1 MISKI
6 RQNYQQTITA
16 CYIGSI
22 TQAIVNN
29 FAPLLFLTF
38 QRSFGIS
45 LGKISFLVTVNF
57 GVQLLVDFLAAHYVD
72 RIGYRISIVA
82 AHLMAAAGLIGMA
95 FFPQIMADSFGG
107 LLAAVVL
114 YAIGGGL
121 LEVLVS
127 PIVEACPT
135 ERKEAAMSLLH
146 SFYCWGHM
154 GVVILSTAFFF
165 VFGIDKWQA
174 LAVIWAAVPLA
185 NALYFC
191 MVPIRTLS
199 EDEAGLSIG
208 TLSRKMVFWILMV
221 LMICAGASEQ
231 AVSQWA
237 SAFAE
242 SGLKVSKSIG
252 DLAGPCAF
260 ACFMGIS
267 RVVSAKCSEKISL
280 ENIMLGSAGL
290 CVVSYLMISLSPWPV
305 LSLAGC
311 ALCGFAVGALWPST
325 FSLAMKKIP
334 GGGTAMFA
342 LFALA
347 GDVGCAGGPLLVGRI
362 SGIFGDDLKV
372 GILAALVFPVLLIL
386 GVLAAG
392 KKGKEAR
399 QECAAPDAG

>member
-1 MISKI
+1 MTSQI
-6 RQNYQQTITA
+6 RQNYKHTINA
-16 CYIGSI
+16 CYIGYI
-22 TQAIVNN
+22 TQAVVNN

-38 QRSFGIS
+38 QRSYGIS

-57 GVQLLVDFLAAHYVD
+57 GVQLLVDFLAAHFVD

-82 AHLMAAAGLIGMA
+82 AHILAAAGLIGLA
-95 FFPQIMADSFGG
+95 LFPQMMEDSYSGLMA
-107 LLAAVVL
+107 AIIL
-114 YAIGGGL
+114 YAVGGGL

-135 ERKEAAMSLLH
+135 ERKAAAMSLLH

-154 GVVILSTAFFF
+154 GVVILSTAFFYL
-165 VFGIDKWQA
+165 FGIDQWQV

-185 NALYFC
+185 NALYFFL
-191 MVPIRTLS
+191 VPIRTLA
-199 EDEAGLSIG
+199 EEEEGLSIRR
-208 TLSRKMVFWILMV
+208 LSGKMVFWILMV

-237 SAFAE
+237 SAFAA
-242 SGLKVSKSIG
+242 SGLHVSKSVG

-260 ACFMGIS
+260 AFFMGVS
-267 RVVSAKCSEKISL
+267 RVVSAKYSDRISL
-280 ENIMLGSAGL
+280 ERIMMGSGGL
-290 CVVSYLMISLSPWPV
+290 CVVSYLLIALSPWPV

-347 GDVGCAGGPLLVGRI
+347 GDIGCAGGPLVVGRI
-362 SGIFGDDLKV
+362 SGAFGDDLRI
-372 GILAALVFPVLLIL
+372 GILAALVFPVIL
-386 GVLAAG
+386 TVGVLASG
-392 KKGKEAR
+392 RSKGGAR
-399 QECAAPDAG
+399 NKTVSSGC

>member
-1 MISKI
+1 MTSQI
-6 RQNYQQTITA
+6 RQNYKHTINA
-16 CYIGSI
+16 CYIGYI
-22 TQAIVNN
+22 TQAVVNN

-38 QRSFGIS
+38 QRSYGIS

-57 GVQLLVDFLAAHYVD
+57 GVQLLVDFLAAHFVD

-82 AHLMAAAGLIGMA
+82 AHILAAAGLIGLA
-95 FFPQIMADSFGG
+95 LFPQMMEDSYSGLMA
-107 LLAAVVL
+107 AIIL
-114 YAIGGGL
+114 YAVGGGL

-135 ERKEAAMSLLH
+135 ERKAAAMSLLH

-154 GVVILSTAFFF
+154 GVVILSTAFFYL
-165 VFGIDKWQA
+165 FGIDQWRV

-185 NALYFC
+185 NALYFFL
-191 MVPIRTLS
+191 VPIRTLA
-199 EDEAGLSIG
+199 EEEEGLSIRR
-208 TLSRKMVFWILMV
+208 LSGKMVFWILMV

-242 SGLKVSKSIG
+242 SGLHVSKSVG

-260 ACFMGIS
+260 AFFMGVS
-267 RVVSAKCSEKISL
+267 RVVSAKYSDRISL
-280 ENIMLGSAGL
+280 ERIMLGSGGL
-290 CVVSYLMISLSPWPV
+290 CVVSYLLIALSPWPV

-347 GDVGCAGGPLLVGRI
+347 GDIGCAGGPLVVGRI
-362 SGIFGDDLKV
+362 SGAFGDDLRI
-372 GILAALVFPVLLIL
+372 GILAALVFPVIL
-386 GVLAAG
+386 TVGVLASG
-392 KKGKEAR
+392 RSKGGAR
-399 QECAAPDAG
+399 NKTVSSGC

>member
-1 MISKI
+1 MNSKYCRE
-6 RQNYQQTITA
+6 RQKDRNHGDQDQTKLQT
-16 CYIGSI
+16 YLKR
-22 TQAIVNN
+22 
-29 FAPLLFLTF
+29 LL
-38 QRSFGIS
+38 
-45 LGKISFLVTVNF
+45 
-57 GVQLLVDFLAAHYVD
+57 
-72 RIGYRISIVA
+72 YRLYYPG
-82 AHLMAAAGLIGMA
+82 HCKQ
-95 FFPQIMADSFGG
+95 FRT
-107 LLAAVVL
+107 AAVFDISEKLWDIFSKDIVSGYYKFWRSAASDSYPGLRASIIL

-135 ERKEAAMSLLH
+135 EKKEAAMSLLH

-165 VFGIDKWQA
+165 VFGIDKWQM

-185 NALYFC
+185 NALYF
-191 MVPIRTLS
+191 MVVPIRTLA
-199 EDEAGLSIG
+199 EEEEGLSIR
-208 TLSRKMVFWILMV
+208 TLSGRTVFWILMV

-242 SGLKVSKSIG
+242 SALHVSKSIG

-260 ACFMGIS
+260 AFFMGTS
-267 RVVSAKCSEKISL
+267 RVVSAKLSEKLSL
-280 ENIMLGSAGL
+280 EKIMLGSAGL

-347 GDVGCAGGPLLVGRI
+347 GDIGCAGGPLLVGRI
-362 SGIFGDDLKV
+362 SGIFGDDLRT
-372 GILAALVFPVLLIL
+372 GILAALVFPILLIL
-386 GVLAAG
+386 GVLASG
-392 KKGKEAR
+392 KMREEASVALR
-399 QECAAPDAG
+399 N

>member
-1 MISKI
+1 MTSQI
-6 RQNYQQTITA
+6 RQNYKHTINA
-16 CYIGSI
+16 CYIGYI
-22 TQAIVNN
+22 TQAVVNN

-38 QRSFGIS
+38 QRSYGIS

-57 GVQLLVDFLAAHYVD
+57 GVQLLVDFLAAHFVD

-82 AHLMAAAGLIGMA
+82 AHILAAAGLIGLA
-95 FFPQIMADSFGG
+95 LFPQMMEDSYSGLMA
-107 LLAAVVL
+107 AIIL
-114 YAIGGGL
+114 YAVGGGL

-127 PIVEACPT
+127 QIVEACPT
-135 ERKEAAMSLLH
+135 ERKAAAMSLLH

-154 GVVILSTAFFF
+154 GVVILSTAFFYL
-165 VFGIDKWQA
+165 FGIDQWQV

-185 NALYFC
+185 NALYFFL
-191 MVPIRTLS
+191 VPIRTLA
-199 EDEAGLSIG
+199 EEEEGLSIRR
-208 TLSRKMVFWILMV
+208 LSGKMVFWILMV

-242 SGLKVSKSIG
+242 SGLHVSKSVG
-252 DLAGPCAF
+252 DLAGPSAF
-260 ACFMGIS
+260 AFFMGVS
-267 RVVSAKCSEKISL
+267 RVVSAKYSDRISL
-280 ENIMLGSAGL
+280 ERIMMGSGGL
-290 CVVSYLMISLSPWPV
+290 CVVSYLLIALSPWPV

-347 GDVGCAGGPLLVGRI
+347 GDIGCAGGPLVVGRI
-362 SGIFGDDLKV
+362 SGAFGDDLRI
-372 GILAALVFPVLLIL
+372 GILAALVFPVIL
-386 GVLAAG
+386 TVGVLASG
-392 KKGKEAR
+392 RSKGGAR
-399 QECAAPDAG
+399 NKTVSSGC

>member
-1 MISKI
+1 MTSQI
-6 RQNYQQTITA
+6 RQNYKHTINA
-16 CYIGSI
+16 CYIGYI
-22 TQAIVNN
+22 TQAVVNN

-38 QRSFGIS
+38 QRSYGIS

-57 GVQLLVDFLAAHYVD
+57 GVHLLVDFLAAHFVD
-72 RIGYRISIVA
+72 RIGYRISIVTAHILA
-82 AHLMAAAGLIGMA
+82 AVGLIGLALFPQMMEDSYSGLMAAI
-95 FFPQIMADSFGG
+95 I
-107 LLAAVVL
+107 L
-114 YAIGGGL
+114 YAVGGGL

-135 ERKEAAMSLLH
+135 ERKAAAMSLLH

-154 GVVILSTAFFF
+154 GVVILSTAFFYL
-165 VFGIDKWQA
+165 FGIDQWQV

-185 NALYFC
+185 NALYFFL
-191 MVPIRTLS
+191 VPIRTLA
-199 EDEAGLSIG
+199 EEEEGLSIRR
-208 TLSRKMVFWILMV
+208 LSGKMVFWILMV

-242 SGLKVSKSIG
+242 SGLHVSKSVG

-260 ACFMGIS
+260 AFFMGVS
-267 RVVSAKCSEKISL
+267 RVVSAKYSDRISL
-280 ENIMLGSAGL
+280 ERIMLGSGGL
-290 CVVSYLMISLSPWPV
+290 CVVSYLLIALSPWPV

-347 GDVGCAGGPLLVGRI
+347 GDIGCAGGPLVVGRI
-362 SGIFGDDLKV
+362 SGVFGDDLRI
-372 GILAALVFPVLLIL
+372 GILAALVFPVIL
-386 GVLAAG
+386 TVGVLASG
-392 KKGKEAR
+392 RSKGGAR
-399 QECAAPDAG
+399 NKTVSSGC

>member
-1 MISKI
+1 MTSQI
-6 RQNYQQTITA
+6 RQNYKHTINA
-16 CYIGSI
+16 CYIGYI
-22 TQAIVNN
+22 TQAVANN

-38 QRSFGIS
+38 QRSYGIS

-57 GVQLLVDFLAAHYVD
+57 GVQLLVDFLAAHFVD
-72 RIGYRISIVA
+72 RIGYRISIVTAHILA
-82 AHLMAAAGLIGMA
+82 AVGLIGLALFPQMMEDSYSGLMAAI
-95 FFPQIMADSFGG
+95 I
-107 LLAAVVL
+107 L
-114 YAIGGGL
+114 YAVGGGL

-135 ERKEAAMSLLH
+135 ERKAAAMSLLH

-154 GVVILSTAFFF
+154 GVVILSTAFFYL
-165 VFGIDKWQA
+165 FGIDQWQV

-185 NALYFC
+185 NALYFFL
-191 MVPIRTLS
+191 VPIRTLA
-199 EDEAGLSIG
+199 EEEEGLSIRR
-208 TLSRKMVFWILMV
+208 LSGKMVFWILMV

-242 SGLKVSKSIG
+242 SGLHVSKSVG

-260 ACFMGIS
+260 AFFMGVS
-267 RVVSAKCSEKISL
+267 RVVSAKYSDRISL
-280 ENIMLGSAGL
+280 ERIMLGSGGL
-290 CVVSYLMISLSPWPV
+290 CVVSYLLIALSPWPV

-347 GDVGCAGGPLLVGRI
+347 GDIGCAGGPLVVGRI
-362 SGIFGDDLKV
+362 SGVFGDDLRI
-372 GILAALVFPVLLIL
+372 GILAALVFPVIL
-386 GVLAAG
+386 TVGVLASG
-392 KKGKEAR
+392 RSKGGAR
-399 QECAAPDAG
+399 NKTVSSGC

>member
-1 MISKI
+1 MTSQI
-6 RQNYQQTITA
+6 RQNYKHTINA
-16 CYIGSI
+16 CYIGYI
-22 TQAIVNN
+22 TQAVVNN

-38 QRSFGIS
+38 QRSYGIS

-57 GVQLLVDFLAAHYVD
+57 GVQLLVDFLAAHFVD

-82 AHLMAAAGLIGMA
+82 AHILAAAGLIGLA
-95 FFPQIMADSFGG
+95 LFPQMMEDSYSGLMA
-107 LLAAVVL
+107 AIIL
-114 YAIGGGL
+114 YAVGGGL

-135 ERKEAAMSLLH
+135 ERKAAAMSLLH

-154 GVVILSTAFFF
+154 GVVILSTAFFYL
-165 VFGIDKWQA
+165 FGIDQWQV

-185 NALYFC
+185 NALYFFL
-191 MVPIRTLS
+191 VPIRTLA
-199 EDEAGLSIG
+199 EEEEGLSIRR
-208 TLSRKMVFWILMV
+208 LSGKMVFWILMV

-242 SGLKVSKSIG
+242 SGLHVSKSVG

-260 ACFMGIS
+260 AFFMGGS
-267 RVVSAKCSEKISL
+267 RVVSAKYSDRISL
-280 ENIMLGSAGL
+280 ERIMLGSGGL
-290 CVVSYLMISLSPWPV
+290 CVVSYLLIALSPWPV

-347 GDVGCAGGPLLVGRI
+347 GDIGCAGGPLVVGRI
-362 SGIFGDDLKV
+362 SGAFGDDLRI
-372 GILAALVFPVLLIL
+372 GILAALVFPVIL
-386 GVLAAG
+386 TVGVLASG
-392 KKGKEAR
+392 RSKGGAR
-399 QECAAPDAG
+399 NKTVSSGC

>member
-1 MISKI
+1 MTSQI
-6 RQNYQQTITA
+6 RQNYKHTINA
-16 CYIGSI
+16 CYIGYI
-22 TQAIVNN
+22 TQAVVNN

-38 QRSFGIS
+38 QRSYGIS

-57 GVQLLVDFLAAHYVD
+57 GVQLLVDFLAAHFVD
-72 RIGYRISIVA
+72 RIGYRISIVTAHILA
-82 AHLMAAAGLIGMA
+82 AVGLIGLALFPQMMEDSYSGLMAAI
-95 FFPQIMADSFGG
+95 I
-107 LLAAVVL
+107 L
-114 YAIGGGL
+114 YAVGGGL

-135 ERKEAAMSLLH
+135 ERKAAAMSLLH

-154 GVVILSTAFFF
+154 GVVILSTAFFYL
-165 VFGIDKWQA
+165 FGIDQWQV

-185 NALYFC
+185 NALYFFL
-191 MVPIRTLS
+191 VPIRTLA
-199 EDEAGLSIG
+199 EEEEGLSIRR
-208 TLSRKMVFWILMV
+208 LSGKMVFWILMV

-242 SGLKVSKSIG
+242 SGLHVSKSVG

-260 ACFMGIS
+260 AFFMGVS
-267 RVVSAKCSEKISL
+267 RVVSAKYSDRISL
-280 ENIMLGSAGL
+280 ERIMLGSGGL
-290 CVVSYLMISLSPWPV
+290 CVVSYLLIALSPWPV

-347 GDVGCAGGPLLVGRI
+347 GDIGCAGGPLVVGRI
-362 SGIFGDDLKV
+362 SGVFGDDLRI
-372 GILAALVFPVLLIL
+372 GILAALVFPVIL
-386 GVLAAG
+386 TVGVLASG
-392 KKGKEAR
+392 RSKGGAR
-399 QECAAPDAG
+399 NKTVSSGC

>member
-1 MISKI
+1 MTSQI
-6 RQNYQQTITA
+6 RQNYKHTINA
-16 CYIGSI
+16 CYIGYI
-22 TQAIVNN
+22 TQAVVNN

-38 QRSFGIS
+38 QRSYGIS

-57 GVQLLVDFLAAHYVD
+57 GVQLLVDFLAAHFVD
-72 RIGYRISIVA
+72 RIGYRISIVTAHILA
-82 AHLMAAAGLIGMA
+82 AVGLIGLALFPQMMEDSYSGLMAAI
-95 FFPQIMADSFGG
+95 I
-107 LLAAVVL
+107 L
-114 YAIGGGL
+114 YAVGGGL

-135 ERKEAAMSLLH
+135 ERKAAAMSLLH

-154 GVVILSTAFFF
+154 GVVILSTAFFYL
-165 VFGIDKWQA
+165 FGIDQWQV

-185 NALYFC
+185 NALYFFL
-191 MVPIRTLS
+191 VPIRTLA
-199 EDEAGLSIG
+199 EEEEGLSIRR
-208 TLSRKMVFWILMV
+208 LSGKMVFWILMV

-242 SGLKVSKSIG
+242 SGLHVSKSVG

-260 ACFMGIS
+260 AFFMGVS
-267 RVVSAKCSEKISL
+267 RVVSAKYSDRISL
-280 ENIMLGSAGL
+280 ERIMMGSGGL
-290 CVVSYLMISLSPWPV
+290 CVVSYLLIALSPWPV

-347 GDVGCAGGPLLVGRI
+347 GDIGCAGGPLVVGRI
-362 SGIFGDDLKV
+362 SGVFGDDLRI
-372 GILAALVFPVLLIL
+372 GILAALVFPVIL
-386 GVLAAG
+386 TVGVLASG
-392 KKGKEAR
+392 RSKGGAR
-399 QECAAPDAG
+399 NKTVSSGC

>member
-1 MISKI
+1 MTSQI
-6 RQNYQQTITA
+6 RQNYKHTINA
-16 CYIGSI
+16 CYIGYI
-22 TQAIVNN
+22 TQAVVNN

-38 QRSFGIS
+38 QRSYGIS

-57 GVQLLVDFLAAHYVD
+57 GVQLLVDFLAAHFVD
-72 RIGYRISIVA
+72 RIGYRISIVTAHILA
-82 AHLMAAAGLIGMA
+82 AVGLIGLALFPQMMEDSYSGLMAAI
-95 FFPQIMADSFGG
+95 I
-107 LLAAVVL
+107 L
-114 YAIGGGL
+114 YAVGGGL

-135 ERKEAAMSLLH
+135 ERKAAAMSLLH

-154 GVVILSTAFFF
+154 GVVILSTAFFYL
-165 VFGIDKWQA
+165 FGIDQWQV

-185 NALYFC
+185 NALYFFL
-191 MVPIRTLS
+191 VPIRTLA
-199 EDEAGLSIG
+199 EEEEGLSIRR
-208 TLSRKMVFWILMV
+208 LSGKMVFWILMV

-242 SGLKVSKSIG
+242 SGLHVSKSVG

-260 ACFMGIS
+260 AFFMGVS
-267 RVVSAKCSEKISL
+267 RVVSAKYSDRISL
-280 ENIMLGSAGL
+280 ERIMMGSGGL
-290 CVVSYLMISLSPWPV
+290 CVVSYLLIALSPWPV

-347 GDVGCAGGPLLVGRI
+347 GDIGCAGGPLVVGRI
-362 SGIFGDDLKV
+362 SGAFGDDLRI
-372 GILAALVFPVLLIL
+372 GILAALVFPVIL
-386 GVLAAG
+386 TVGVLASG
-392 KKGKEAR
+392 RSKGGAR
-399 QECAAPDAG
+399 NKTVSSGC

>member
-1 MISKI
+1 MTSQI
-6 RQNYQQTITA
+6 RQNYKHTINA
-16 CYIGSI
+16 CYIGYI
-22 TQAIVNN
+22 TQAVVNN

-38 QRSFGIS
+38 QRSYGIS

-57 GVQLLVDFLAAHYVD
+57 GVQLLVDFLAAHFVD

-82 AHLMAAAGLIGMA
+82 AHILAAAGLIGLA
-95 FFPQIMADSFGG
+95 LFPQMMEDSYSGLMA
-107 LLAAVVL
+107 AIIL
-114 YAIGGGL
+114 YAVGGGL

-135 ERKEAAMSLLH
+135 ERKAAAMSLLH

-154 GVVILSTAFFF
+154 GVVILSTAFFYL
-165 VFGIDKWQA
+165 FGIDQWQV

-185 NALYFC
+185 NALYFFL
-191 MVPIRTLS
+191 VPIRTLA
-199 EDEAGLSIG
+199 EEEEGLSIRR
-208 TLSRKMVFWILMV
+208 LSGKMVFWILMV

-242 SGLKVSKSIG
+242 SGLHVSKSVG

-260 ACFMGIS
+260 AFFMAVS
-267 RVVSAKCSEKISL
+267 RVVSAKYSDRISL
-280 ENIMLGSAGL
+280 ERIMMGSGGL
-290 CVVSYLMISLSPWPV
+290 CVVSYLLIALSPWPV

-347 GDVGCAGGPLLVGRI
+347 GDIGCAGGPLVVGRI
-362 SGIFGDDLKV
+362 SGAFGDDLRI
-372 GILAALVFPVLLIL
+372 GILAALVFPVIL
-386 GVLAAG
+386 TVGVLASG
-392 KKGKEAR
+392 RSKGGAR
-399 QECAAPDAG
+399 NKTVSSGC

>member
-1 MISKI
+1 MTSQI
-6 RQNYQQTITA
+6 RQNYKHTINA
-16 CYIGSI
+16 CYIGYI
-22 TQAIVNN
+22 TQAVVNN

-38 QRSFGIS
+38 QRSYGIS

-57 GVQLLVDFLAAHYVD
+57 GVQLLVDFLAAHFVD
-72 RIGYRISIVA
+72 RIGYRISIVTAHILA
-82 AHLMAAAGLIGMA
+82 AVGLIGLALFPQMMEDSYSGLMAAI
-95 FFPQIMADSFGG
+95 I
-107 LLAAVVL
+107 L
-114 YAIGGGL
+114 YAVGGGL

-135 ERKEAAMSLLH
+135 ERKAAAMSLLH

-154 GVVILSTAFFF
+154 GVVILSTAFFYL
-165 VFGIDKWQA
+165 FGIDQWQV

-185 NALYFC
+185 NALYFFL
-191 MVPIRTLS
+191 VPIRTLA
-199 EDEAGLSIG
+199 EEEEGLSIRR
-208 TLSRKMVFWILMV
+208 LSGKMVFWILMV

-231 AVSQWA
+231 AVIQWA

-242 SGLKVSKSIG
+242 SGLHVSKSVG

-260 ACFMGIS
+260 AFFMGVS
-267 RVVSAKCSEKISL
+267 RVVSAKYSDRISL
-280 ENIMLGSAGL
+280 ERIMLGSGGL
-290 CVVSYLMISLSPWPV
+290 CVVSYLLIALSPWPV

-347 GDVGCAGGPLLVGRI
+347 GDIGCAGGPLVVGRI
-362 SGIFGDDLKV
+362 SGVFGDDLRI
-372 GILAALVFPVLLIL
+372 GILAALVFPVIL
-386 GVLAAG
+386 TVGVLASG
-392 KKGKEAR
+392 RSKGGAR
-399 QECAAPDAG
+399 NKTVSSGC

>member
-1 MISKI
+1 MTSQI
-6 RQNYQQTITA
+6 RQNYKHTINA
-16 CYIGSI
+16 CYIGYI
-22 TQAIVNN
+22 TQAVVNN

-38 QRSFGIS
+38 QRSYGIS

-57 GVQLLVDFLAAHYVD
+57 GVQLLVDFLAAHFVD

-82 AHLMAAAGLIGMA
+82 AHILAAAGLIGLA
-95 FFPQIMADSFGG
+95 LFPQMMEDSYSGLMA
-107 LLAAVVL
+107 AIIL
-114 YAIGGGL
+114 YAVGGGL

-135 ERKEAAMSLLH
+135 ERKAAAMSLLH

-154 GVVILSTAFFF
+154 GVVILSTAFFYL
-165 VFGIDKWQA
+165 FGIDQWRV

-185 NALYFC
+185 NALYFFL
-191 MVPIRTLS
+191 VPIRTLA
-199 EDEAGLSIG
+199 EEEEGLSIRR
-208 TLSRKMVFWILMV
+208 LSGKMVFWILMV

-231 AVSQWA
+231 GVSQWA

-242 SGLKVSKSIG
+242 SGLHVSKSVG

-260 ACFMGIS
+260 AFFMGVS
-267 RVVSAKCSEKISL
+267 RVVSAKYSDRISL
-280 ENIMLGSAGL
+280 ERIMLGSGGL
-290 CVVSYLMISLSPWPV
+290 CVVSYLLIALSPWPV

-347 GDVGCAGGPLLVGRI
+347 GDIGCAGGPLVVGRI
-362 SGIFGDDLKV
+362 SGAFGDDLRI
-372 GILAALVFPVLLIL
+372 GILAALVFPVILIV
-386 GVLAAG
+386 GVLASG
-392 KKGKEAR
+392 RSKGGAR
-399 QECAAPDAG
+399 NKTVSSGC

>member
-1 MISKI
+1 MNT
-6 RQNYQQTITA
+6 NYKKTMYA
-16 CYIGSI
+16 CFIGYIV
-22 TQAIVNN
+22 QAIVNN
-29 FAPLLFLTF
+29 FVPLLFVTF
-38 QRSFGIS
+38 QNSYKIS
-45 LGKISFLVTVNF
+45 LSQVTALITVNF
-57 GVQLLVDFLAAHYVD
+57 IIQLLTDMLSAGFID
-72 RIGYRISIVA
+72 KIGYRASAITAHIFA
-82 AHLMAAAGLIGMA
+82 ATGLILLTIL
-95 FFPQIMADSFGG
+95 PEILPDSFLGIIISVIVY
-107 LLAAVVL
+107 AV
-114 YAIGGGL
+114 GGGL

-127 PIVEACPT
+127 PIIEACPT
-135 ERKEAAMSLLH
+135 KNKEKAMSLLH

-165 VFGIDKWQA
+165 IFGIDKWQM

-185 NALYFC
+185 NALYF
-191 MVPIRTLS
+191 MVVPIRTLA
-199 EDEAGLSIG
+199 EEEEGLSIR
-208 TLSRKMVFWILMV
+208 TLSGRTVFWILMV

-242 SGLKVSKSIG
+242 SALHVSKSIG

-260 ACFMGIS
+260 AFFMGTS
-267 RVVSAKCSEKISL
+267 RVVSAKFSEKLSL
-280 ENIMLGSAGL
+280 EKIMLGSAGL

-347 GDVGCAGGPLLVGRI
+347 GDIGCAGGPLLVGRI
-362 SGIFGDDLKV
+362 SGIFGDDLRT
-372 GILAALVFPVLLIL
+372 GILAALVFPILLIL
-386 GVLAAG
+386 GVLASGKMREEAG
-392 KKGKEAR
+392 VALR
-399 QECAAPDAG
+399 N

>member
-1 MISKI
+1 MTSQI
-6 RQNYQQTITA
+6 RQNYKHTINA
-16 CYIGSI
+16 CYIGYI
-22 TQAIVNN
+22 TQAVVNN

-38 QRSFGIS
+38 QRSYGIS

-57 GVQLLVDFLAAHYVD
+57 GVQLLVDFLAAHFVD

-82 AHLMAAAGLIGMA
+82 AHILAAAGLIGLA
-95 FFPQIMADSFGG
+95 LFPQMMEDSYSGLMA
-107 LLAAVVL
+107 AIIL
-114 YAIGGGL
+114 YAVGGGL

-135 ERKEAAMSLLH
+135 ERKAAAMSLLH

-154 GVVILSTAFFF
+154 GVVILSTAFFYL
-165 VFGIDKWQA
+165 FGIDQWQV

-185 NALYFC
+185 NALYFFL
-191 MVPIRTLS
+191 VPIRTLA
-199 EDEAGLSIG
+199 EEEEGLSIRR
-208 TLSRKMVFWILMV
+208 LSGKMVFWILMV

-242 SGLKVSKSIG
+242 SGLHVSKSVG

-260 ACFMGIS
+260 AFFMGGS
-267 RVVSAKCSEKISL
+267 RVVSAKYSDRISL
-280 ENIMLGSAGL
+280 ERIMMGSGGL
-290 CVVSYLMISLSPWPV
+290 CVVSYLLIALSPWPV

-347 GDVGCAGGPLLVGRI
+347 GDIGCAGGPLVVGRI
-362 SGIFGDDLKV
+362 SGAFGDDLRI
-372 GILAALVFPVLLIL
+372 GILAALVFPVIL
-386 GVLAAG
+386 TVGVLASG
-392 KKGKEAR
+392 RSKGGAR
-399 QECAAPDAG
+399 NKTVSSGC

>member
-1 MISKI
+1 MTSQI
-6 RQNYQQTITA
+6 RQNYKHTINA
-16 CYIGSI
+16 CYIGYI
-22 TQAIVNN
+22 TQAVVNN

-38 QRSFGIS
+38 QRSYGIS

-57 GVQLLVDFLAAHYVD
+57 GVQLLVDFLAAHFVD

-82 AHLMAAAGLIGMA
+82 AHILAAVGLIGLALFPQMMEDSYSGLMAAI
-95 FFPQIMADSFGG
+95 I
-107 LLAAVVL
+107 L
-114 YAIGGGL
+114 YAVGGGL

-135 ERKEAAMSLLH
+135 ERKAAAMSLLH

-154 GVVILSTAFFF
+154 GVVILSTAFFYL
-165 VFGIDKWQA
+165 FGIDQWQV

-185 NALYFC
+185 NALYFFL
-191 MVPIRTLS
+191 VPIRTLA
-199 EDEAGLSIG
+199 EEEEGLSIRR
-208 TLSRKMVFWILMV
+208 LSGKMVFWILMV

-242 SGLKVSKSIG
+242 SGLHVSKSVG

-260 ACFMGIS
+260 AFFMGVS
-267 RVVSAKCSEKISL
+267 RVVSAKYSDRISL
-280 ENIMLGSAGL
+280 ERIMMGSGGL
-290 CVVSYLMISLSPWPV
+290 CVVSYLLIALSPWPV

-347 GDVGCAGGPLLVGRI
+347 GDIGCAGGPLVVGRI
-362 SGIFGDDLKV
+362 SGAFGDDLRI
-372 GILAALVFPVLLIL
+372 GILAALVFPVIL
-386 GVLAAG
+386 TVGVLASG
-392 KKGKEAR
+392 RSKGGAR
-399 QECAAPDAG
+399 NKTVSSGC